1 MSSKAVLVETPDH
14 VRPFAWRTVALSGE
28 TLDRRRA
35 ALELRPGMAPD
46 AAQPLPA
53 ALAEQERE
61 MEKRVCEARETGYRA
76 GEAAGR
82 TQAEDEVRA
91 GIQRLGES
99 IAGVDEYRGRLY
111 RQTELD
117 AVRLSIAIARRV
129 LRRELTVDPSAIEG
143 LVSAALQRLQ
153 TQETCRVKMHPD
165 YIPTLS
171 AAIERMGMSAK
182 VEVVADPAQEP
193 GAAVFEMPRGNLDAS
208 IDSQLREIERGLVDR
223 FQRP

>member
-1 MSSKAVLVETPDH
+1 
-14 VRPFAWRTVALSGE
+14 
-28 TLDRRRA
+28 
-35 ALELRPGMAPD
+35 MAPD
-46 AAQPLPA
+46 PGHSLQARI
-53 ALAEQERE
+53 AELEDE
-61 MEKRVCEARETGYRA
+61 MERRVREARETGYGEGEVA
-76 GEAAGR
+76 GKA
-82 TQAEDEVRA
+82 QAEDEIRTA
-91 GIQRLGES
+91 IQRLAES

-153 TQETCRVKMHPD
+153 AQETCRVKMHPD
-165 YIPTLS
+165 YIPALS

-182 VEVVADPAQEP
+182 VEVVADAAQEP

>member
-1 MSSKAVLVETPDH
+1 MSSRVLVETPEQ

-35 ALELRPGMAPD
+35 ALELRPGTESD
-46 AAQPLPA
+46 AGHPLQIR
-53 ALAEQERE
+53 LAELEQE
-61 MEKRVCEARETGYRA
+61 MVKRVREAHQAGYSEGHATGKA
-76 GEAAGR
+76 QG
-82 TQAEDEVRA
+82 EDEVRA
-91 GIQRLGES
+91 AVQRLTES
-99 IAGVDEYRGRLY
+99 IAGVDEYRNRLY
-111 RQTELD
+111 RQTEVD
-117 AVRLSIAIARRV
+117 AVRLSVAIARRV

-153 TQETCRVKMHPD
+153 SQETCRVKMHPD
-165 YIPTLS
+165 YITSLS
-171 AAIERMGMSAK
+171 AAIERMGMTAK

>member
-1 MSSKAVLVETPDH
+1 MWSKVLDETPEQ

-35 ALELRPGMAPD
+35 TLELKPGIEPD
-46 AAQPLPA
+46 SGHLLQIRVAEL
-53 ALAEQERE
+53 EQE
-61 MEKRVCEARETGYRA
+61 MAKRVREAHQTGYGE
-76 GEAAGR
+76 GEAAGKA
-82 TQAEDEVRA
+82 QGEDEVRA
-91 GIQRLGES
+91 ALDRLTQS
-99 IAGVDEYRGRLY
+99 IAGIDEYRSRLY
-111 RQTELD
+111 RQTEVD
-117 AVRLSIAIARRV
+117 AVRLSVAIARRV

-153 TQETCRVKMHPD
+153 SQETCRVKMHPD
-165 YIPTLS
+165 YIPSLS

>member
-1 MSSKAVLVETPDH
+1 MSSKVLVETPEQ

-35 ALELRPGMAPD
+35 ALELRPGMESD
-46 AAQPLPA
+46 AGHPLQIR
-53 ALAEQERE
+53 LAELEQE
-61 MEKRVCEARETGYRA
+61 MVKRVREAHQAGY
-76 GEAAGR
+76 GEGHAAGKA
-82 TQAEDEVRA
+82 QGEDEVRA
-91 GIQRLGES
+91 AVQRLTES
-99 IAGVDEYRGRLY
+99 IAGVDEYRSRLY
-111 RQTELD
+111 RQTEVD
-117 AVRLSIAIARRV
+117 AVRLSVAIARRV

-153 TQETCRVKMHPD
+153 SQETCRVKMHPD
-165 YIPTLS
+165 YISSLS